1 MGVRNDGFM
10 PENVQGS
17 FRFETEG
24 AKNCGIL
31 MQKDFWDRQNSLT
44 TEESYRK
51 TEDNFEGH

>member
-24 AKNCGIL
+24 AKNGGIL

-44 TEESYRK
+44 TEESY
-51 TEDNFEGH
+51 